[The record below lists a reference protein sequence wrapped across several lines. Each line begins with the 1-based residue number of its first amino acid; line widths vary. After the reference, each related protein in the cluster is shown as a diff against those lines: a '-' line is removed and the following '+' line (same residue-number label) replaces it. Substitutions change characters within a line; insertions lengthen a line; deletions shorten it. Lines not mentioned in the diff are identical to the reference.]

1 MPRPLLLTGALSLR
15 VVEAKCARTRLP
27 PQSQRSY
34 PLRGLPTPPNGAT
47 RYNMSSPAVP
57 SYWRQACRELGH
69 SDTVMRRLIS
79 EYPDARF
86 GSRGSAFETLLRA
99 IVGQQISVKAAQSVW
114 DRFAAKALD
123 ISPERILAMRAQTL
137 RSCGLSSQKVTYIRD
152 LASHFSSGRL
162 RPRGFHA
169 KTDQELLELLC
180 DVRGIG
186 QWTAEMFLIF
196 HLNRP
201 DVYPTQDIGLIRA
214 IEKNYRG
221 GTPIS
226 KPELISFGEQ
236 WRPWRTVATWYLWR
250 SLDPFPVEY

>member
-1 MPRPLLLTGALSLR
+1 
-15 VVEAKCARTRLP
+15 
-27 PQSQRSY
+27 
-34 PLRGLPTPPNGAT
+34 
-47 RYNMSSPAVP
+47 MSAPAVP
-57 SYWRQACRELGH
+57 PYWQEACRELSR
-69 SDTVMRRLIS
+69 SDTIMRRLIS

-114 DRFAAKALD
+114 ERFAAKAREV
-123 ISPERILAMRAQTL
+123 SPDRVRKMRADAL

-152 LASHFSSGRL
+152 LASHFSSGKL

-169 KTDQELLELLC
+169 KTDQELIEHLC

-186 QWTAEMFLIF
+186 QWTAEMSLIF

-201 DVYPTQDIGLIRA
+201 DVYPLQDIGLIRA
-214 IEKNYRG
+214 VEKNYRG
-221 GTPIS
+221 GAKIS
-226 KPELISFGEQ
+226 KHELITIGEQ